1 MASRSVRLE
10 LDDEAQDAIV
20 AVGQKVGTTDLA
32 GVLRICLGG
41 YAALLHH
48 LDSNKG
54 SKLGLILENGEYIEI
69 ELCNEAS
76 QLEHLA
82 PVIPLFP
89 LEESDREVEKFLDEA
104 GEDDMDEMIDLPP
117 LAVALEN
124 LSKGQPSDD
133 DLLPEVTQEKVDEAL
148 NNALASDYDYRH
160 YKNYEALAIDIG
172 TYCADLE
179 GAEPEQLIPLIKD
192 WQARHS

>member
-69 ELCNEAS
+69 ELCNEGR
-76 QLEHLA
+76 QLEYLA

-89 LEESDREVEKFLDEA
+89 LEEADHEIEKFLESSST
-104 GEDDMDEMIDLPP
+104 EDMDEMIELPP

-124 LSKGQPSDD
+124 LSRGQPSDV

-148 NNALASDYDYRH
+148 NTALANGYDYRH
-160 YKNYEALAIDIG
+160 YDNLTELAVDIG
-172 TYCADLE
+172 TYDAGLE
-179 GAEPEQLIPLIKD
+179 GVEPEQLIPLIKD
-192 WQARHS
+192 WQARRR